1 MFRVMFVCTG
11 NICRSPLAHA
21 VFSQKARKAG
31 LGNRFVI
38 ESSGTTAYHEG
49 DQADP
54 RMRKTARA
62 HNVRIDHRARHFSVH
77 DFENYDLILA
87 MDRSNLASLRR
98 MASNGEADG
107 KLKLFRDFDPEASP
121 NAEVPD
127 PYYGGPDGFE
137 HVYEMVD
144 RTCDSL
150 LAELTSKQ

>member
-1 MFRVMFVCTG
+1 MYRVMFVCTG

-31 LGNRFVI
+31 KGDQFMI

-54 RMRKTARA
+54 RMRKTARV

-77 DFENYDLILA
+77 DFDNYDLILA
-87 MDRSNLASLRR
+87 MDTANLASLRR
-98 MASNGEADG
+98 IAPNGEADA
-107 KLKLFRDFDPEASP
+107 KVKLFRDFDPEGSP

-127 PYYGGPDGFE
+127 PYYGGGDGFE
-137 HVYEMVD
+137 KVFAIVD

-150 LAELTSKQ
+150 LVELAASQ